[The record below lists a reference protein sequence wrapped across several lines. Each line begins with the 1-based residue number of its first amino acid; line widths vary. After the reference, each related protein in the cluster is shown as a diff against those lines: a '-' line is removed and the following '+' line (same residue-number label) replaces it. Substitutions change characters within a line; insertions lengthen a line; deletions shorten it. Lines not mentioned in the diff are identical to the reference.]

1 MAKAFREVLTQVE
14 PILFKEPLAGTL
26 GALTSE
32 DNVIEYTFIDTVKM
46 AGHACPTV
54 AAAYLCCQLALERLY
69 PDAVPVRGEVAV
81 TVHGEPDEGV
91 FGVMGQVFSFL
102 TGAAPHSGFRGLG
115 HKFRRKD
122 LLRFEPGGSEP
133 GAICF
138 EFERSDTHEAV
149 LVTYRPGLVPVPAGG
164 ERMARLLEKVVW
176 DAARDEE
183 RKEFQDLWMERVQL
197 MVAERRDIDQ
207 WITIETRRI

>member
-1 MAKAFREVLTQVE
+1 MDKVFKEVLTQVE

-32 DNVIEYTFIDTVKM
+32 DAVIEYSFIDTVKM

-54 AAAYLCCQLALERLY
+54 AAAYLCCQRALERLY
-69 PDAVPVRGEVAV
+69 PDAIPVRGEVAV

-102 TGAAPHSGFRGLG
+102 TGAAPQSGFKGLG
-115 HKFRRKD
+115 RKFRRKD

-138 EFERSDTHEAV
+138 ELERLDTHEAV
-149 LVTYRPGLVPVPAGG
+149 LVTYRPGRVPVPAGG

-176 DAARDEE
+176 DAAKEEE
-183 RKEFQDLWMERVQL
+183 RKEFQELWMERVRL
-197 MVAERRDIDQ
+197 MLVERRNIDQ
-207 WITIETRRI
+207 WISIKTRRI